1 MKLIRFLGKLSLY
14 LLTVLTL
21 SFIVYQAI
29 FMAIVTYYFLK
40 IFI

>member
-1 MKLIRFLGKLSLY
+1 MKLIRFLVKISLY
-14 LLTVLTL
+14 LFTVLVL

-29 FMAIVTYYFLK
+29 IMAIITYYFLK